1 MKRFAIKTHFTQN
14 RTKKRINSRYIRT
27 LRKQR
32 LIVGLIIR
40 RLKIGLLEQIIRTH
54 YIKQKLA
61 LRKEDVSFLKT
72 SSFTIVYYTDY
83 FNLLPLAPLVPLVP
97 PPRAK
102 MFCE

>member
-1 MKRFAIKTHFTQN
+1 MKKFATKTHITQN
-14 RTKKRINSRYIRT
+14 HTKKRINSRHIRT

-54 YIKQKLA
+54 YIKQKLT

-83 FNLLPLAPLVPLVP
+83 FNLLPLAPLVP